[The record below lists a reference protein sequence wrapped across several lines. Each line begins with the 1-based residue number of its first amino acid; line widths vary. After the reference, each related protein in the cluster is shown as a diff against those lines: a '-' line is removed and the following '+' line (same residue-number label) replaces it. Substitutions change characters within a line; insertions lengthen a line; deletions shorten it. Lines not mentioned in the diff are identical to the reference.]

1 MDTPATRAAS
11 ESGFAAKSDIGD
23 RWNDNPRRKRRMSVA
38 LFALADASISEL
50 KKNLTKKPPPKR
62 TATATPDSTLVAEP
76 R

>member
-1 MDTPATRAAS
+1 
-11 ESGFAAKSDIGD
+11 
-23 RWNDNPRRKRRMSVA
+23 MSVA